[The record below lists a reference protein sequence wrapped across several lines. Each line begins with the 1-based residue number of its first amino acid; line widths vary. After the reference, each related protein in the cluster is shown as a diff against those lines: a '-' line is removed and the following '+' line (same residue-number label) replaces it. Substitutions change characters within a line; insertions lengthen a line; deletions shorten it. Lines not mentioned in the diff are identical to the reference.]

1 MVLSITQQRD
11 PNMSPEL
18 SPAAHEELENIA
30 RTVLSIET
38 LATRNSDRL
47 DFHDVAVW
55 DLKQALKAA
64 YLAGMV
70 DHHRTT

>member
-1 MVLSITQQRD
+1 MCVLHGCGQGLSI
-11 PNMSPEL
+11 S
-18 SPAAHEELENIA
+18 AHEELENIA

-38 LATRNSDRL
+38 LATRNRDRL
-47 DFHDVAVW
+47 DFHEVAVW

-70 DHHRTT
+70 NRHRTT